1 MSTAS
6 DRIPLIGLS
15 LADAHKISDALM
27 SLSLKLRAEE
37 CEQRAV
43 LQEVQSDDNAREGVE
58 AIISAIRYER
68 TNVLATREA
77 LTVAICKTFNGLG

>member
-1 MSTAS
+1 MTTAS
-6 DRIPLIGLS
+6 QRIMLNGLS

-43 LQEVQSDDNAREGVE
+43 LQECQGNENAVSGTE

-68 TNVLATREA
+68 TNVLAAREA
-77 LTVAICKTFNGLG
+77 LTAALCKTFNGLG